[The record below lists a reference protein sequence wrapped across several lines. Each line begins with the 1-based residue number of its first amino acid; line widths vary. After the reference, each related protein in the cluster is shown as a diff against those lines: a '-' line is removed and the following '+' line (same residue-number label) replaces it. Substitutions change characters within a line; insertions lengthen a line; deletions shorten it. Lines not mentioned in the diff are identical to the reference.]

1 MTVQTPSTPAPPH
14 RPPQPASLGLGVI
27 EAHESQVR
35 YYCRQ
40 FPAIFAQ
47 GRGSAIWDE
56 SGRRYID
63 FFAGAGALNYGHNPP
78 GIKER
83 LIHYLTEDGVGHAL
97 DMATTAKVRFI
108 KRFNDV
114 ILSPRRLRY
123 RLMFPGPSGADAIEC
138 AVKVARRATGRASVV
153 AFTNARHGTS
163 QGALA
168 LSGNDFER
176 SGAGV
181 PLTGVDRMPY
191 DGYLGPN
198 IDTLDY
204 FERMLDDA
212 GSGID
217 LPAAVVVET
226 VQAEGGLAVASDSW
240 LARLQA
246 ICRVRGILLIVDD
259 SQTGCGRTGTFF
271 SFEPAGL
278 EPDIVCLSRSLSGY
292 GLPFAVTLVKPE
304 YDCLAPGQHNAASRG
319 NNLSFVAAHEA
330 LRYWQAADLSDAV
343 EERAAQLRAGL
354 ADIVARYPDLQAE
367 IRGRGLI
374 QGLRIPEP
382 GLAECIAGTAFAHG
396 LVVETA
402 GADRDVIKVM
412 PALTIEA
419 QDLAQ
424 GLEILKGAVAEQL
437 DQQRALSHRHV

>member
-1 MTVQTPSTPAPPH
+1 MTLQTPSKPT
-14 RPPQPASLGLGVI
+14 PPQKPDRASSLGLGVI

-47 GRGSAIWDE
+47 GRGSTIWDE

-78 GIKER
+78 EIKKR
-83 LIHYLTEDGVGHAL
+83 LIRYLTEDGIGHSL

-108 KRFNDV
+108 KRFNDL
-114 ILSPRRLRY
+114 ILSPRGLRY
-123 RLMFPGPSGADAIEC
+123 RLMFPGPTGADAIEC
-138 AVKVARRATGRASVV
+138 AVKVARRATGRANVV
-153 AFTNARHGTS
+153 GFTNAVHGMS
-163 QGALA
+163 LGALA
-168 LSGNDFER
+168 LSGKDFER
-176 SGAGV
+176 SGAGL
-181 PLTGVDRMPY
+181 PLSGVDRMPY
-191 DGYLGPN
+191 DGYLGPG

-204 FERMLDDA
+204 FERVLDDP

-226 VQAEGGLAVASDSW
+226 VQAEGGLAVASASW

-246 ICRVRGILLIVDD
+246 ICRARGILLVVDD
-259 SQTGCGRTGTFF
+259 IQVGCGRTGTFF

-278 EPDIVCLSRSLSGY
+278 DPDIVCLSRGLSGY

-304 YDCLAPGQHNAASRG
+304 YDCLAPGQHTFRG
-319 NNLSFVAAHEA
+319 NNLAFVAAYEA
-330 LRYWQAADLSDAV
+330 LHYWQTPELSGRVD
-343 EERAAQLRAGL
+343 ERADQLRAGL
-354 ADIVARYPDLQAE
+354 TDIVAHHPDLGAE

-374 QGLRIPEP
+374 QGLRIPET
-382 GLAECIAGTAFAHG
+382 GLAECIAGTAFVHG

-402 GADRDVIKVM
+402 GADSDVIKVM

-419 QDLAQ
+419 EDLAQ
-424 GLEILKGAVAEQL
+424 GLEILKGAVTEQL
-437 DQQRALSHRHV
+437 DQRLLSSRHV